1 MESIYDIGPK
11 MIEMLNKEQVI
22 AGDIISIDKL
32 TGRVTKLGRSMQT
45 AQELQ
50 ILGVQTKLLP
60 QPTGELQKRRQ
71 VEHVVTLHDMD
82 VINSRSQGFLALF
95 SGDTGEISPEVREQV
110 DTKIA
115 LWKEENRCVINSGV
129 LFIDECHILT
139 MEAFSFLNRVLE
151 SDVSPVI
158 VFATN
163 RGMTKIR
170 NSDYISP
177 FGVPMDLLDRM
188 LIINTEKLED

>member
-1 MESIYDIGPK
+1 MEAQYDIGSK
-11 MIEMLNKEQVI
+11 MVEMLNKESITV
-22 AGDIISIDKL
+22 GDIVSIDKL
-32 TGRVTKLGRSMQT
+32 TGRLTKLGRSMKT
-45 AQELQ
+45 AQDLQ

-82 VINSRSQGFLALF
+82 VINSRTQGFLALF
-95 SGDTGEISPEVREQV
+95 SGETGEISQEVREQV
-110 DTKIA
+110 DQKIA

-151 SDVSPVI
+151 SEISPLI

-163 RGMTKIR
+163 RGITNIRGTK
-170 NSDYISP
+170 YQAP
-177 FGVPMDLLDRM
+177 FGIP
-188 LIINTEKLED
+188 

>member
-1 MESIYDIGPK
+1 M
-11 MIEMLNKEQVI
+11 
-22 AGDIISIDKL
+22 
-32 TGRVTKLGRSMQT
+32 
-45 AQELQ
+45 
-50 ILGVQTKLLP
+50 
-60 QPTGELQKRRQ
+60 
-71 VEHVVTLHDMD
+71 
-82 VINSRSQGFLALF
+82 
-95 SGDTGEISPEVREQV
+95 

-163 RGMTKIR
+163 RGLTRIR
-170 NSDYISP
+170 GSEYISP

-188 LIINTEKLED
+188 LIINTERLDDNDYLAILKLRCEEEDVDFEPGAL